1 MRRSRNRWK
10 PSLDFVVN
18 GLGNPWVPRATPIPN
33 PAKTHTHA
41 MGMGFCWV
49 GFGLLVGSCGYVPV
63 TGNPWVTFK
72 KSI

>member
-1 MRRSRNRWK
+1 
-10 PSLDFVVN
+10 VN
-18 GLGNPWVPRATPIPN
+18 GLGNPWVPRAIPIPN
-33 PAKTHTHA
+33 PAKTHTHV